1 MNDAMTR
8 LIAAIALTF
17 VLVTGAAVVI
27 AVQVQPANAGPCGAG
42 SGC

>member
-1 MNDAMTR
+1 MTK

-27 AVQVQPANAGPCGAG
+27 VVQVQPAMARNTP
-42 SGC
+42 

>member
-1 MNDAMTR
+1 MTMTK

-27 AVQVQPANAGPCGAG
+27 AVQVQPAMACAG